1 MYKAFLATKIYPQK
15 LYQINPKYH
24 KIFFMNRSPIIQNE
38 KKFKPHV
45 HNANWPKDIR
55 LLQDHLI
62 PKSLSF
68 FHAHN
73 TTARLL
79 KLTIL
84 HNLKL
89 EGKKGSELT
98 TQ

>member
-1 MYKAFLATKIYPQK
+1 MYITPTGQK
-15 LYQINPKYH
+15 
-24 KIFFMNRSPIIQNE
+24 
-38 KKFKPHV
+38 
-45 HNANWPKDIR
+45 IR

-73 TTARLL
+73 TTTKFP
-79 KLTIL
+79 KLAIL

-89 EGKKGSELT
+89 KGKKRGELT